1 MPVPLSISERNS
13 KRRLNG
19 AIVEEERKKQRR
31 YGSITQLD
39 PTPLS
44 FFSLY
49 YLLIYYSAPG
59 LDRLIN

>member
-1 MPVPLSISERNS
+1 MPVPLSISERNG

-39 PTPLS
+39 PKPLS
-44 FFSLY
+44 FSSLY

-59 LDRLIN
+59 LEG

>member
-1 MPVPLSISERNS
+1 MPVPLSISERNG

-19 AIVEEERKKQRR
+19 AIVEEDWKNQKR

-39 PTPLS
+39 PKPLS

-49 YLLIYYSAPG
+49 YLLIYYSAPDLEG
-59 LDRLIN
+59 